1 MSYARTLHN
10 CINSNLVEA
19 VLARAVPKPAP
30 MVSKPKRTPRDKRS
44 YRAARRNEARR
55 TKTLDIMKR
64 FAPEPKYL
72 GAPAAHLN
80 RSENWPRAM
89 TYSYARE
96 IGPNTEPVR

>member
-19 VLARAVPKPAP
+19 VLARAVRKPAP
-30 MVSKPKRTPRDKRS
+30 KAIKFKRTPRSGS

-55 TKTLDIMKR
+55 TKTLDVMKR

-72 GAPAAHLN
+72 GAPAAYLN

-89 TYSYARE
+89 TYAYARE
-96 IGPNTEPVR
+96 IRDDGRPVR